1 MTPSHWLDL
10 LVVVIAIAAAMS
22 GWRHGA
28 VASALSFIGVLAGA
42 AVGVTVAPHLVSGVT
57 DLRGRVLFGVLIVI
71 VLVVFGQVLG
81 MLGGRYARQW
91 LSRGAVRAVDSTVGA
106 LFQAVAVL
114 VIAWLLAVP
123 VSSSSQPAV
132 ASAVRGSWVLSN
144 VNEVAPQWM
153 RAIPSRLSTLLDNTG
168 LPDVL
173 GPFGRT
179 PITTVEPADP
189 GMATSPVVAAARPS
203 VLEILGSAPSC
214 QRALEGTGFVVAP
227 ERVMTNAHVV
237 AGTNDVVVQSADG
250 PLSASVVLFDP
261 ETDVA
266 VLDVP
271 GLTAPV
277 LQFTAVPAHSGDDA
291 VVLGYPGGGPFTAS
305 PARIRDTINL
315 NGPDI
320 HHSGTVTRQV
330 YTIRGQVRSGN
341 SGGPLVGADGK
352 VLGVVFGAAADD
364 SDTGFALTA
373 AEVRPALDAAANTQ
387 RAVGTGA
394 CVG

>member
-1 MTPSHWLDL
+1 MTGSNWLDL
-10 LVVVIAIAAAMS
+10 LVVGIAIAAAMS

-42 AVGVTVAPHLVSGVT
+42 AIGITLAPHLVDGIS
-57 DLRGRVLFGVLIVI
+57 DPRGRVLMG
-71 VLVVFGQVLG
+71 VLVVVVLVVAGQVMG
-81 MLGGRYARQW
+81 MFGGRWARQ
-91 LSRGAVRAVDSTVGA
+91 LLARGAVRTVDSTVGA
-106 LFQAVAVL
+106 MFQAVAVL
-114 VIAWLLAVP
+114 AIAWLLAVP
-123 VSSSSQPAV
+123 LASSSQPTV

-144 VNEVAPQWM
+144 VNAVAPSWM
-153 RAIPSRLSTLLDNTG
+153 RAIPSRLSALLDDSG

-173 GPFGRT
+173 GPFGKT
-179 PITTVEPADP
+179 PITTVDPPDPAI
-189 GMATSPVVAAARPS
+189 AESPVVAGARPS

-214 QRALEGTGFVVAP
+214 QRALEGSGFVVAP

-250 PLSASVVLFDP
+250 PLAATVVLFDP
-261 ETDVA
+261 DIDIA

-271 GLTAPV
+271 GLTAPA
-277 LQFTAVPAHSGDDA
+277 LSFTAVPGQSGDEA

-305 PARIRDTINL
+305 AARIRDTIML
-315 NGPDI
+315 SGPDI
-320 HHSGTVTRQV
+320 HHSATVTREV

-373 AEVRPALDAAANTQ
+373 SEVRASLDASASMS
-387 RAVGTGA
+387 RAVGTGV
-394 CVG
+394 CVA